1 MIQIQPVMSKTQFK
15 IIGAILWTLLT
26 GLVTIG
32 YIITDQYIYYEIATG
47 LFVMGVAYQ
56 VLTRLY
62 ADELQ
67 QSTQEKKEKV

>member
-1 MIQIQPVMSKTQFK
+1 MIQIQPVMSKKQFK